1 MVSWCLG
8 HLAEY
13 AAPEHY
19 DERYENWRFE
29 DLPISSIGSIRKFAM
44 CWNIAVVF
52 RQQKRRKVQYEVCKL
67 YPDTSLEEPSK

>member
-1 MVSWCLG
+1 MLNI
-8 HLAEY
+8 
-13 AAPEHY
+13 
-19 DERYENWRFE
+19 RNTF
-29 DLPISSIGSIRKFAM
+29 ISSIGSIRKFAM